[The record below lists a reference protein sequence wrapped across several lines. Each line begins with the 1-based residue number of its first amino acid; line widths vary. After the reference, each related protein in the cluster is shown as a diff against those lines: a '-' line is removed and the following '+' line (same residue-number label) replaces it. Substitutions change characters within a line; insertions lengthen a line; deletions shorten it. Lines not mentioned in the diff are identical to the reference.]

1 MNIERGVVL
10 GMLLL
15 SACSGASRSA
25 QAPIASSAAP
35 PAASIAAASTSTNA
49 LAPQRGVASETS
61 IDPVETDALLDEV
74 RARIDRD
81 RSSVDAGR
89 SVERS
94 AEVLSSNQIR
104 SVILASIDKVAEC
117 HEAALRRDSS
127 FAGRVIVRF
136 LIGPNGAVA
145 AAGVVDSGATHDH
158 AALQCLVNVVRRLRF
173 AAPEGNGAVTV
184 SYPFNFAPPEPATP
198 VAAR

>member
-1 MNIERGVVL
+1 MKIERAVVL
-10 GMLLL
+10 WMLLL
-15 SACSGASRSA
+15 SACSGASRRA
-25 QAPIASSAAP
+25 QAPIAPNAAP
-35 PAASIAAASTSTNA
+35 PAAAIAAASTSTNA
-49 LAPQRGVASETS
+49 LAPQRGVESETS
-61 IDPVETDALLDEV
+61 VDPDETAALIDEV
-74 RARIDRD
+74 HARIDRD
-81 RSSVDAGR
+81 RSIVDAGR
-89 SVERS
+89 SAESS
-94 AEVLSSNQIR
+94 AEALSPQQIR

-145 AAGVVDSGATHDH
+145 AAGVVDNGAAHDRV
-158 AALQCLVNVVRRLRF
+158 ALQCLVNVVRRLRF

-184 SYPFNFAPPEPATP
+184 NYPFNFAPPEPATP